1 MNNPGF
7 LFHFLV
13 SISFII
19 IVITFVSMIP
29 LLIKF
34 VQVFYSVIREN
45 IKTAR
50 LIAVP

>member
-19 IVITFVSMIP
+19 VITFVSMIP
-29 LLIKF
+29 LLIIF
-34 VQVFYSVIREN
+34 AQVFYSVIREN